1 MKFSIN
7 TKVLAN
13 TLADVSK
20 AVEPA
25 SPVPAL
31 TSIKIEVEQDRIVM
45 TGTSV
50 TKTVQEILSASDPE
64 NGITVDTTG
73 VFLIDPRYLGDICK
87 NADSNQITMERVD
100 GPIIGIYGDKAKY
113 RINTIDP
120 STFPTVEMETPDATV
135 EIPAEKLADLIAKSA
150 FAASTKGTRPVLDG
164 VNLAFTGN
172 KLTATA
178 TDSYRL
184 ARISMELDAPVSTD
198 CSAVVPAGD
207 LKKIL
212 PVFHENKVEI
222 GIAKKALRLSS
233 ANGTGKVLVQLSLL
247 EGAYPNTD
255 RLIPTT
261 FPITCKMTKMDLLSA
276 ADRCVMLGTREVTA
290 IKLDFSE
297 KEVVMSAKN
306 QEVGDSTE
314 TLNVASYSG
323 DPISLTVNTRYVID
337 ALKAID
343 DEVVNVNITGDMKP
357 LTITGDKDSNLN
369 NVQLLLPIRTY

>member
-7 TKVLAN
+7 TKTLAN
-13 TLADVSK
+13 TLNDVAK
-20 AVEPA
+20 AVDPV

-31 TSIKIEVEQDRIVM
+31 TSIKIEVEQDRIIM

-50 TKTVQEILSASDPE
+50 SKTVQEILSVSDPE
-64 NGITVDTTG
+64 NGITVDMTG
-73 VFLIDPRYLGDICK
+73 VFLIDPRYLAEICK
-87 NADSNQITMERVD
+87 NADSDQITMERID

-113 RINTIDP
+113 RINTIEP

-135 EIPAEKLADLIAKSA
+135 EVPSEKLADLIAKSA

-164 VNLAFTGN
+164 VNLSFTGK

-184 ARISMELDAPVSTD
+184 ARVSLDLDTPVSAD

-212 PVFHENKVEI
+212 PVFHEDKVKV
-222 GIAKKALRLSS
+222 GIAKKALRLGS
-233 ANGTGKVLVQLSLL
+233 ANGTGKILVQLSLL
-247 EGAYPNTD
+247 EGTYPNTD
-255 RLIPTT
+255 RLIPTA
-261 FPITCKMTKMDLLSA
+261 FPISCKMMKRHLLSA

-297 KEVVMSAKN
+297 KEVVMSARS
-306 QEVGDSTE
+306 QEIGDSTE
-314 TLNVASYSG
+314 TLSVAAYSG
-323 DPISLTVNTRYVID
+323 DPISLTLNTRYVID

-343 DEVVNVNITGDMKP
+343 DEIVCVNISGEMKP
-357 LTITGDKDSNLN
+357 LTVTGEKDSLG

>member
-1 MKFSIN
+1 MKFSIQ
-7 TKVLAN
+7 TKALAN
-13 TLADVSK
+13 ALNDVAK

-64 NGITVDTTG
+64 NGITVDMTG
-73 VFLIDPRYLGDICK
+73 VFLIDPRYLADICK
-87 NADSNQITMERVD
+87 NADSDQITMERVD
-100 GPIIGIYGDKAKY
+100 GPIIGIYGEKAKY

-120 STFPTVEMETPDATV
+120 AAFPTVAMETPDATV
-135 EIPAEKLADLIAKSA
+135 EVPSEKLADLIAKSA

-164 VNLAFTGN
+164 VNLSFTGK

-184 ARISMELDAPVSTD
+184 ACVSLDLDTSVSAD

-212 PVFHENKVEI
+212 PVFREDKVKV
-222 GIAKKALRLSS
+222 GIAKKALRLGS
-233 ANGTGKVLVQLSLL
+233 ANGTGKILVQLALL
-247 EGAYPNTD
+247 EGTYPNTD
-255 RLIPTT
+255 RLIPTV
-261 FPITCKMTKMDLLSA
+261 FPISCKMTKRDLLSA

-297 KEVVMSAKN
+297 KEVVMSARN

-314 TLNVASYSG
+314 TLSVADYSG
-323 DPISLTVNTRYVID
+323 DPISLTLNTRYVID

-343 DEVVNVNITGDMKP
+343 DEIVCVNISGEMKP
-357 LTITGDKDSNLN
+357 LTVTGEKDSLG

>member
-64 NGITVDTTG
+64 NGISVDTTG

-184 ARISMELDAPVSTD
+184 ARIAMELDTPVSTD
-198 CSAVVPAGD
+198 CSAVVPAVD

-233 ANGTGKVLVQLSLL
+233 ANGTGKVLAQLSLL
-247 EGAYPNTD
+247 EGTYPNTD

-261 FPITCKMTKMDLLSA
+261 FPITCKMMKTDLLSA

-314 TLNVASYSG
+314 TLNVAAYSG

-357 LTITGDKDSNLN
+357 LTITGDKDSTLN